1 MGLSFVPKAMKQLEK
16 LPQSAQKKLKR
27 ILDIMEIDLSKVPST
42 KLKGYDELRR
52 VHAGKD
58 YVIIYAMDNSDILIA
73 RVGHR
78 SEIYENLDALK
89 ALVKEIPKKKK

>member
-1 MGLSFVPKAMKQLEK
+1 MGLSFVPKAMKQFEK
-16 LPQSAQKKLKR
+16 LPQSAQKKLGR
-27 ILDIMEIDLSKVPST
+27 VLDIMEADLSKVPAK

-58 YVIIYAMDNSDILIA
+58 YVIIYAMDKSDILVA

-89 ALVKEIPKKKK
+89 AHIKKILKEK